1 MTIVAATTASAGV
14 SQRAGNRGGSARQLV
29 SATTVCRRP
38 ANQRSARLTAVILR
52 RAASRQP
59 VSAAISIGT
68 TSMGSQPGPCR
79 ASSIAMTVQQTP
91 IMAVRRK
98 YARRWSLMTVA
109 PVRSG
114 GILTPNWTVGLVT
127 AGATQSSAP

>member
-1 MTIVAATTASAGV
+1 
-14 SQRAGNRGGSARQLV
+14 
-29 SATTVCRRP
+29 
-38 ANQRSARLTAVILR
+38 
-52 RAASRQP
+52 
-59 VSAAISIGT
+59 
-68 TSMGSQPGPCR
+68 
-79 ASSIAMTVQQTP
+79 MTVQQTP

-98 YARRWSLMTVA
+98 YARRWSPMTVA

>member
-1 MTIVAATTASAGV
+1 
-14 SQRAGNRGGSARQLV
+14 
-29 SATTVCRRP
+29 
-38 ANQRSARLTAVILR
+38 
-52 RAASRQP
+52 
-59 VSAAISIGT
+59 
-68 TSMGSQPGPCR
+68 
-79 ASSIAMTVQQTP
+79 MTVQQTP
-91 IMAVRRK
+91 IVAVRRK